1 MTSVA
6 FAGRPNRHLA
16 TWMMNKINPRWT
28 WLGVAA
34 LLACQ
39 SAPPRRSSV
48 NHYLATERTIDV
60 GVGPGLCVAVDLSD
74 PSGVWW
80 WEPGRTECT
89 SRSTG
94 PSVFPADSAKVTR
107 SSSGAIDVSFE
118 IQLKTGPPR
127 QVRLE
132 VHEDHMR
139 ELPSGRRV
147 SAERRATL
155 DLRESPLPI
164 AWRER

>member
-1 MTSVA
+1 MIRWVPLLLVTA
-6 FAGRPNRHLA
+6 FLAGCRSADPPAARYIV
-16 TWMMNKINPRWT
+16 TVTPFPF
-28 WLGVAA
+28 LGP
-34 LLACQ
+34 
-39 SAPPRRSSV
+39 ST
-48 NHYLATERTIDV
+48 H
-60 GVGPGLCVAVDLSD
+60 PGFCVAID
-74 PSGVWW
+74 PDDAKGVWW

-94 PSVFPADSAKVTR
+94 PSVFPADFAKVTR

-155 DLRESPLPI
+155 DLPESPPPI